1 MTSLKPQILKDI
13 RNRYNR
19 LSEEDVADEIHH
31 LAPTNLLRKENFA
44 IAASYFSVG
53 FVSSFISTPMNIY
66 LVGVLNAE
74 PTMQTTMSILQTLP
88 WSLKLLFGFLSD
100 AIPIYGMHRKPY
112 LTMGAL
118 IYSFAY
124 FTYAWFHIN
133 NISFLA
139 VCIFLG
145 TLGLIEFDVMADTMV
160 VERSKFESDTHRG
173 QMQASCYSIRFGGG
187 LIGAILGASVSN
199 QKSWGWGLT
208 FHQVAMINGC
218 IPFLLVVPWLYVLKE
233 KYHQS
238 IYHHESSRNISIPKD
253 VEMPSTVVVKRIHSS
268 ASLNANGEGSGRVT
282 ESTKLTSSS
291 SRLNLASGVVYRS
304 IEPVT
309 SNSTLTT
316 KGESNQTTE
325 DDEDYDVIS
334 LEADDDD
341 RHETHPILL
350 QLHEIWETVQLI
362 AVWRPMVSQL
372 YHET

>member
-1 MTSLKPQILKDI
+1 MSLKPQVLKEI
-13 RNRYNR
+13 RNRYNK
-19 LSEEDVADEIHH
+19 LSEDDIEDEIHH

-66 LVGVLNAE
+66 LVGTLNAE
-74 PTMQTTMSILQTLP
+74 PTMQTTISILQTLP

-124 FTYAWFHIN
+124 FAYAWLGSD
-133 NISFLA
+133 NIVLLA
-139 VCIFLG
+139 SCIFIG

-160 VERSKFESDTHRG
+160 VERSRYESDARKG
-173 QMQASCYSIRFGGG
+173 QMQASCYSTRFGGG
-187 LIGAILGASVSN
+187 LIGAVLGASVSN
-199 QKSWGWGLT
+199 QKVWGWGLT

-238 IYHHESSRNISIPKD
+238 VHHHESPKKMPRSSD
-253 VEMPSTVVVKRIHSS
+253 VEMSSTSIGLTRNSS
-268 ASLNANGEGSGRVT
+268 NSSVDAARKAS
-282 ESTKLTSSS
+282 ESTKLVSSS
-291 SRLNLASGVVYRS
+291 SKTNLSSSSGVVYRS
-304 IEPVT
+304 FEPIT
-309 SNSTLTT
+309 SYPTSIT
-316 KGESNQTTE
+316 GDSYTE

-334 LEADDDD
+334 LKADDDD
-341 RHETHPILL
+341 RQETHPILL
-350 QLHEIWETVQLI
+350 QLYEIWETVQLK
-362 AVWRPMVSQL
+362 AVWRPMVRL
-372 YHET
+372 L